1 MQTLAQQ
8 DLELADEQL
17 LESQELLK
25 ALLVPSDEHDASSAL
40 VELKAGIGG
49 QESALFVGELLRMYT
64 RLCQRNR
71 WKTEIME
78 ATTMPAGPSSEA
90 YRDVLLEIKGNGAY
104 GRFKQEIGVH
114 RVQRVPST
122 ESAGRTHTS
131 TVAVIVLQ
139 TLLSRV
145 WY

>member
-8 DLELADEQL
+8 DLELADQQL